1 MSPIRPE
8 NRERYPPDWPTISDA
23 IRFGRAGGRCEC
35 RGECGRKHTNLGV
48 LAERCTAVHNGEHP
62 VTRSLVTLTVAHLD
76 HQPENSDNPD
86 GTFAEILAIEESNL
100 RAMCQR
106 CHLGYDHDRHMAHQ
120 RENRHRGQ
128 MSLIPDERLT

>member
-1 MSPIRPE
+1 MPIRPE
-8 NRERYPPDWPTISDA
+8 NRERYPPDWPLISDR
-23 IRFGRAGGRCEC
+23 IRFERAGGWCEC
-35 RGECGRKHTNLGV
+35 RGECGHSHTQGDELDHWR
-48 LAERCTAVHNGEHP
+48 RCEARHNKPHP
-62 VTRSLVTLTVAHLD
+62 ITRSVVTLTTAHLD
-76 HQPENSDNPD
+76 HTPENSDNPD
-86 GTFAEILAIEESNL
+86 GMFVLLPLEESNL